1 VLLLKSLFCLTGS
14 DNRRRF
20 IAIQLICFILFT
32 IVSSFISFSSLL
44 SFLALL
50 FFVALCTFST
60 KRRLN
65 DANLNMNWLLAPAG
79 SFFIAGLI
87 IIISGYGVSYWLL
100 FFPLVIS
107 TLLTT
112 YKSQKNN
119 HILGYCGTVDLNG
132 YIRKENH
139 DHEKR
144 IEPTFNSNGVEHSQ
158 SSTYKD
164 ESNSFVQHREI
175 SKDSDYD
182 IGEAIR
188 LKLFNNKNA
197 VLTITI
203 LTLLVIMAM
212 ILTSIISSSDK
223 DESIT
228 QPKTEISTATKS
240 TPAFLH
246 EIKLP
251 DNFSLFVSPFNGI
264 TIKWQGDGTNT
275 DILWAQLTAQGDKS
289 CMAITY
295 NNGEKIRTLNVIKE
309 NSGDYLAHFSPLDTK
324 VLIKN
329 IANRSRFT
337 LCGYE
342 FSLKG
347 SQSVLGKHSYYSKF
361 TNN

>member
-1 VLLLKSLFCLTGS
+1 
-14 DNRRRF
+14 
-20 IAIQLICFILFT
+20 
-32 IVSSFISFSSLL
+32 
-44 SFLALL
+44 
-50 FFVALCTFST
+50 
-60 KRRLN
+60 
-65 DANLNMNWLLAPAG
+65 MNWLLAPAG

-87 IIISGYGVSYWLL
+87 IIISGYAASYWLL
-100 FFPLVIS
+100 FFPFVIS

-119 HILGYCGTVDLNG
+119 HILGYCGTVDLSG
-132 YIRKENH
+132 YTRKENH

-144 IEPTFNSNGVEHSQ
+144 IEPTFNSDGAEHSQ
-158 SSTYKD
+158 SSTYQD
-164 ESNSFVQHREI
+164 ESNSFVQRRQI
-175 SKDSDYD
+175 SKDSD

-212 ILTSIISSSDK
+212 SLTSITSSSNK
-223 DESIT
+223 DESTT
-228 QPKTEISTATKS
+228 QPNPEISTTTKS
-240 TPAFLH
+240 TSGFLH
-246 EIKLP
+246 EVTLP

-264 TIKWQGDGTNT
+264 TIKWEGDATNT
-275 DILWAQLTAQGDKS
+275 DILWEQLTAQGDKS

-295 NNGEKIRTLNVIKE
+295 NNGENVRTLNVIKE
-309 NSGDYLAHFSPLDTK
+309 NSGDYLANFSPLDTK

-361 TNN
+361 TTN